1 MKTETWENLY
11 MSDVTPVI
19 EDLVYFDNPPKI
31 TNWEEAKIL
40 EAMNFRKIPLA
51 NLPEFKRET
60 DSEVLLKIYNEMSFQ
75 GFEESDFF
83 RLIKE
88 RSLILFSKPIVV
100 KVQDRVQTKHNYV
113 VIFKDSNDFFYV
125 SFIHLVDVT
134 VGYTTKC
141 DQLRGTQNYLKSV
154 YFFTS
159 QH

>member
-11 MSDVTPVI
+11 MSDLTTVI

-51 NLPEFKRET
+51 NLPEFKREA
-60 DSEVLLKIYNEMSFQ
+60 DSEVLLKIYNEMSFL

-83 RLIKE
+83 RLIKH
-88 RSLILFSKPIVV
+88 RSLILFSKPSVV
-100 KVQDRVQTKHNYV
+100 VVQNRVQTKHNYV

-125 SFIHLVDVT
+125 IEIVAIMT
-134 VGYTTKC
+134 ITKC

>member
-1 MKTETWENLY
+1 MKTETWENLD

-60 DSEVLLKIYNEMSFQ
+60 DSEVLPKIYNEMSSL

-88 RSLILFSKPIVV
+88 GSLILLSRPIVV
-100 KVQDRVQTKHNYV
+100 KVQDRVLTRHNYV

-125 SFIHLVDVT
+125 IEIVYNAVAIMT
-134 VGYTTKC
+134 ITKC
-141 DQLRGTQNYLKSV
+141 DQLRGAQNYLKSF

>member
-11 MSDVTPVI
+11 MSDLTTVI

-51 NLPEFKRET
+51 NLPEFKREA

-83 RLIKE
+83 RLIKD
-88 RSLILFSKPIVV
+88 RSLILFSKPSVV
-100 KVQDRVQTKHNYV
+100 VVQNRVQKKHNYV

-125 SFIHLVDVT
+125 IEIVAIMT
-134 VGYTTKC
+134 ITKC